1 MSTKCELIEI
11 DRVLSRVAVT
21 KAQLGE
27 WKHKPLEEE
36 RRALI
41 FEVDKVLMSEVDG
54 KMFRGY

>member
-41 FEVDKVLMSEVDG
+41 FEVDKVLMSEVD
-54 KMFRGY
+54 

>member
-11 DRVLSRVAVT
+11 DRVLSRVAIT
-21 KAQLGE
+21 KAQSRE

-41 FEVDKVLMSEVDG
+41 VEVDTVLISEVDG